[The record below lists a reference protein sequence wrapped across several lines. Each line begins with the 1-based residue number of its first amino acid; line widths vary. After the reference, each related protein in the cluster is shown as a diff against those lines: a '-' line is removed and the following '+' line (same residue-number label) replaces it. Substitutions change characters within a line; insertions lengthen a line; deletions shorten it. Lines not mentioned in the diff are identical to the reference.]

1 MQTWI
6 IWTAQVLFIFSFG
19 YTIYAGRMNMP
30 VFLEFLFNDEIVTRK
45 ML

>member
-6 IWTAQVLFIFSFG
+6 IWTAQVLSIFSFG
-19 YTIYAGRMNMP
+19 YTTYAGRKNMP
-30 VFLEFLFNDEIVTRK
+30 VEFLFYDEIVTRK